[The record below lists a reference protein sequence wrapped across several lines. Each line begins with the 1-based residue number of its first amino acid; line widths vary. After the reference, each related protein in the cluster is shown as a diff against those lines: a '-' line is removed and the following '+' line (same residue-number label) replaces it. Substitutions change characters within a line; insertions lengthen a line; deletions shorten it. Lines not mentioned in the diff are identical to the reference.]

1 MAVGDEALRQIAL
14 HGQADAP
21 REACGVISCG
31 MAIPCTNVSPFP
43 KTRFEIAA
51 SVWLE
56 HEVEGFYHSHPE
68 GDRGFSPQDL
78 RVAQFLKLPSIVYI
92 VATDTI
98 EMLSP
103 DGSFLRI
110 ENLSLIHI

>member
-1 MAVGDEALRQIAL
+1 MEVSRGALRLIAL
-14 HGQADAP
+14 HGIAEAP
-21 REACGVISCG
+21 REACGVLSGG
-31 MAIPCTNVSPFP
+31 MAIPCANVSPFP

-78 RVAQFLKLPSIVYI
+78 QVAQFLKLPSIVYI

-98 EMLSP
+98 EMLGP
-103 DGSFLRI
+103 DGSFSRI
-110 ENLSLIHI
+110 ENCSEL